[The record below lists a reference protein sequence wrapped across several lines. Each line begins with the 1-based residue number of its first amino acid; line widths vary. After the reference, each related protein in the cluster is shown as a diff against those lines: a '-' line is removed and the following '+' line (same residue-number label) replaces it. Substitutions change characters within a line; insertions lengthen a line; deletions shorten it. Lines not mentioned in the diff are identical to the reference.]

1 MKKLKSTRKKCA
13 ENVAIKIDK
22 NITTSKST
30 KKPLD
35 SIDSCK
41 SFFNS
46 EIRQENTSVIV
57 PTISKVDEIF
67 EILTNKIAKYC
78 QVLSDLTNCEVFFKA
93 QLPQQLSKAT
103 SSVLHSYNFDQFNLK
118 KQKNVEEND
127 QLNIIKRSVYWGTH
141 RMLFHHS
148 HSQGIRYDK
157 NAGDSLIKLITH
169 SFSNNADDL
178 VEEILEGEPLET
190 SLTNIKHGSINKIK
204 LDLKK
209 NQVDSEKSQTEK
221 TQIKDCFINLQ
232 RLNDCTFNKY
242 LDKFE
247 SKNDDFESFQAN
259 NFYAEFEIFPESE
272 LYDTTI
278 KPTFNKPNFLKNNNE
293 NTNVRED
300 DEDEVENEDED
311 DDNEDDDEKTLL
323 EKNCFNLNDDNIED
337 YFTCEFCPNS
347 NCSFKHL
354 TQLKVLIIGKY
365 TLRKNSTLCALKTSS

>member
-1 MKKLKSTRKKCA
+1 MKKFKSTRKKCA
-13 ENVAIKIDK
+13 ENAANKLDK
-22 NITTSKST
+22 NIASSKST
-30 KKPLD
+30 RKAL
-35 SIDSCK
+35 DSCK

-46 EIRQENTSVIV
+46 EIRQENSSVIV
-57 PTISKVDEIF
+57 PTISKVDDIF

-103 SSVLHSYNFDQFNLK
+103 SSVLHSYNFDQSNSK

-157 NAGDSLIKLITH
+157 NAGDSLIKLIAH

-190 SLTNIKHGSINKIK
+190 SLTNIKNGSINKTK

-209 NQVDSEKSQTEK
+209 NQVDGKKSQTEK
-221 TQIKDCFINLQ
+221 THIKDCFINLQ
-232 RLNDCTFNKY
+232 RLNDCVYNKY

-293 NTNVRED
+293 NTDVRGDE
-300 DEDEVENEDED
+300 EDEVENEDED
-311 DDNEDDDEKTLL
+311 EDEDDDNEDDDDEKTLL
-323 EKNCFNLNDDNIED
+323 EKNCFNLNDDNLED

-347 NCSFKHL
+347 NYSFKHL
-354 TQLKVLIIGKY
+354 TQLKVLIY
-365 TLRKNSTLCALKTSS
+365 W